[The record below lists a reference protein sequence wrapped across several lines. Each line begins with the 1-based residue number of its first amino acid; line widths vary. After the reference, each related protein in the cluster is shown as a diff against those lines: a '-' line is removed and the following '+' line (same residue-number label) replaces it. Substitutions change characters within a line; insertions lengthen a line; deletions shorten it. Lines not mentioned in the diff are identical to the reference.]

1 MVLGS
6 QQQMPFSASFQTET
20 KLRRFKKKSPT
31 CDGWKLRNLEIKDFH
46 EANLWNG
53 LFWWRNQEH
62 LEDSSMAVAA
72 AACQALG
79 KLSVA

>member
-1 MVLGS
+1 MN
-6 QQQMPFSASFQTET
+6 QICF
-20 KLRRFKKKSPT
+20 
-31 CDGWKLRNLEIKDFH
+31 KDFT
-46 EANLWNG
+46 EANLWNSRFVAG
-53 LFWWRNQEH
+53 KEY